1 MNLVNE
7 FLLNAPR
14 DSVWQGLTNPEVA
27 APCMPGTQLTERIGE
42 FGFKATVSLKVGP
55 VKLQFLGEGELMNLA
70 ADQSYGEV
78 VAKGSDNKGRGSF
91 KAEMKFRLS
100 EESAT
105 QTKVQVET
113 ELILTGSVAQYG
125 RGVGIVKEI
134 ASQLT
139 SEFTRNLEKKV
150 ISSHADALSPT
161 NPPTGDETTGIEGQA
176 SRPAS
181 YGRKQAERQGSSIN
195 VMQLV
200 FTAIFR
206 WIRSF
211 FSRKA

>member
-14 DSVWQGLTNPEVA
+14 DAVWQGLTNPEIA
-27 APCMPGTQLTERIGE
+27 APCMPGTQLTERVGDL
-42 FGFKATVSLKVGP
+42 GFKATVSLKVGP

-70 ADQSYGEV
+70 SDQSYGEV
-78 VAKGSDNKGRGSF
+78 VAKGSDAKGRGSF

-100 EESAT
+100 EESAS

-113 ELILTGSVAQYG
+113 ELTLTGSVAQYG

-139 SEFTRNLEKKV
+139 SEFTRNLEQEV
-150 ISSHADALSPT
+150 IDSRAGGLSPT
-161 NPPTGDETTGIEGQA
+161 QPMSDETTGAEGQA
-176 SRPAS
+176 SSQAP
-181 YGRKQAERQGSSIN
+181 YGREKAEPQGPSIN

-200 FTAIFR
+200 FTGIFR

>member
-1 MNLVNE
+1 MKLVNE
-7 FLLNAPR
+7 FLLSAPR
-14 DSVWQGLTNPEVA
+14 DGVWKGLTNPEVA
-27 APCMPGTQLTERIGE
+27 APCMPGIQLTELIGE
-42 FGFKATVSLKVGP
+42 LGFKATVSLKVGP

-113 ELILTGSVAQYG
+113 ELTLTGSVAQYG

-139 SEFTRNLEKKV
+139 SEFTRNLEQKV
-150 ISSHADALSPT
+150 ISSRTDALSPT
-161 NPPTGDETTGIEGQA
+161 DPMSDEITGTEGQA
-176 SRPAS
+176 SRQAP
-181 YGRKQAERQGSSIN
+181 YGREQAEPQGSSIN

-200 FTAIFR
+200 FTGIFR

-211 FSRKA
+211 FSRKV

>member
-14 DSVWQGLTNPEVA
+14 DAVWKGLTNPEIA
-27 APCMPGTQLTERIGE
+27 APCMPGTQLTERIGD

-70 ADQSYGEV
+70 SDQSYGEV
-78 VAKGSDNKGRGSF
+78 VAKGSDAKGRGSF

-113 ELILTGSVAQYG
+113 ELTLTGSVAQYG
-125 RGVGIVKEI
+125 RGVGIIKEI

-139 SEFTRNLEKKV
+139 SEFTRNLEQKV
-150 ISSHADALSPT
+150 INNIADALSPT
-161 NPPTGDETTGIEGQA
+161 QPMGYATTGSEGQA
-176 SRPAS
+176 AGQATH
-181 YGRKQAERQGSSIN
+181 GREQAEPQGPSIN

-200 FTAIFR
+200 FTGIFR

>member
-14 DSVWQGLTNPEVA
+14 DAVWRGLTNPEIA
-27 APCMPGTQLTERIGE
+27 APCMPGTQLTERVGDL
-42 FGFKATVSLKVGP
+42 GFKATVSLKVGP

-70 ADQSYGEV
+70 SDQSYGEV
-78 VAKGSDNKGRGSF
+78 VAKGSDAKGRGSF

-100 EESAT
+100 EESAS

-113 ELILTGSVAQYG
+113 ELTLTGSVAQYG

-139 SEFTRNLEKKV
+139 SEFTRNLEQKV
-150 ISSHADALSPT
+150 IDNRADSLSPT
-161 NPPTGDETTGIEGQA
+161 QPMGDETTSAEGQA
-176 SRPAS
+176 SRQAPF
-181 YGRKQAERQGSSIN
+181 GREKAEPQGPSIN

-200 FTAIFR
+200 FTGIFR